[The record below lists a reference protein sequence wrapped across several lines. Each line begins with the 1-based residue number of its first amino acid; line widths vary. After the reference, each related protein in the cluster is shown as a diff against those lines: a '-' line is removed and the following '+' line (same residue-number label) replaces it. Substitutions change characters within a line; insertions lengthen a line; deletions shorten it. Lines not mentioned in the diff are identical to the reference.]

1 MADKQSQAP
10 ASSSTFGQH
19 DNAYVPHHISDHT
32 KALQMSVRT
41 ENGWVNI
48 NDTLDQMNDRKDLHA
63 VHDQVEKAQED
74 IVNAQSAADDAVS
87 RADSAV
93 KAAAVTSDAVAGL
106 SDSVVEAKSAA
117 NDAISKAE
125 QYRKNASSEAAE
137 IRNQVINVANDISSV
152 RSDVDDTASD
162 VANLKTNV
170 QANSAAIVE
179 TNNAVKIQSKNSS
192 DAINELKIA
201 DGQTEAIAKDANSN
215 ATLAKQTADSAT
227 TVAQDAQ
234 SNAIIAK
241 QTATSAAIEAT
252 NASSTA
258 AKAELTASG
267 LTTRVEAVEGDTQKL
282 TGRVASTETAI
293 QQTKDAL
300 SLKADTAMVD
310 QTNDSVNKLSAEQKI
325 MANEISSKV
334 TSTDVNNIV
343 ESKGYA
349 TTSSVQSLITQKA
362 GSINESITNLT
373 SEVNS
378 NNGGGVNFAK
388 NTINASYSGNS
399 GSGNIGDISLDDMNE
414 LRGQTI
420 TLSVDVEWTGWQNA
434 SGYNRI
440 GWELQVSYADGSTVN
455 NWLGVWAIPTT
466 ASGKQRVSAT
476 YTIPDKEITSL
487 GEGAVFVQTNCTS
500 AKVSRLKIERGSVAT
515 PYSPAPSDEATVTQV
530 QQITAS
536 IDGLQS
542 NVANKAD
549 KSQIT
554 QLSNVIQSKV
564 STSDFTSKVSQLS
577 NDINARVT
585 KGDLISQINVE
596 AGRTLIQ
603 SDKIYLDADSVV
615 FGKDSKAFIPDAAI
629 TELNA
634 DKITAGTLRGISI
647 INGNAN
653 GGGEFLSVGTPDVK
667 DDDKG
672 KKQYLYPIIQISNG
686 DLLFSTSNSSE
697 KVTNNS
703 DVHYALIQGKA
714 NMFDHQGRSPS
725 IIMDSPGGF
734 EFNNLPFDND
744 SDASTDVLIGHPVD
758 PDALNDSTKNLYD
771 YSVSQITL
779 TATQPAQLASSELE
793 VNSKDGVILRGP
805 NSLARF
811 SVGFGDKSEDVRV
824 DLPDDDN
831 GSEFSIQKNNHFTIQ
846 VGGGSRKDELQF
858 TTVGRQGFHSYDSGT
873 IYFDKIDHGATHEN
887 LGLFGVFG
895 NFNVMSGQKNS
906 LVKTSQGWT
915 AIHAYETAEY
925 YFGDI
930 GESNT
935 GNNGKV
941 IVGIDRLFAQ
951 TINTD
956 MQYQVFITPYSGAHV
971 WVSQRLKDRFVV
983 QSDQPNA
990 AFGWEIKA
998 RRKGFEHSRLTNFS
1012 QTMK

>member
-10 ASSSTFGQH
+10 ASSTFGQH

-201 DGQTEAIAKDANSN
+201 GGQTEAIAKDANSN

-300 SLKADTAMVD
+300 SLKADTAMID

-378 NNGGGVNFAK
+378 NNGGGVNLAK

-420 TLSVDVEWTGWQNA
+420 TLSVDVEWTGWQSA
-434 SGYNRI
+434 SGANRI
-440 GWELQVSYADGSTVN
+440 GWELQVVYADGSTVN
-455 NWLGVWAIPTT
+455 NWLGVWAIPAT

-476 YTIPDKEITSL
+476 WIIPDKEITSL
-487 GEGAVFVQTNCTS
+487 GEGAVFVQANCAS

-530 QQITAS
+530 QSLTAS

-542 NVANKAD
+542 TVANKAD

-585 KGDLISQINVE
+585 KGDLLSQINVE
-596 AGRTLIQ
+596 AGRTLIE
-603 SDKIYLDADSVV
+603 SNKIYLNADSVV
-615 FGKDSKAFIPDAAI
+615 FSKGSKAFIPSAAI
-629 TELNA
+629 TEINA
-634 DKITAGTLRGISI
+634 DKITTGTLKGINIYGNDIVSFNKDESEQYSFVQIDEGGIYLGEAAKPDPSLIDYTERIGYTKVARIYSSKDADLTLVGNQINVKAPNYIHTSSDGTKYSTRTNLI
-647 INGNAN
+647 INTVQPKNYSITTSAAGLFVTSQPLKSSKNSGYNDKLFGKVLTSRYETNESVWQSEAN
-653 GGGEFLSVGTPDVK
+653 QIGAISGLAMDED
-667 DDDKG
+667 
-672 KKQYLYPIIQISNG
+672 YLALQAPK
-686 DLLFSTSNSSE
+686 
-697 KVTNNS
+697 KVTVNLS
-703 DVHYALIQGKA
+703 GDDSESSFDV
-714 NMFDHQGRSPS
+714 
-725 IIMDSPGGF
+725 
-734 EFNNLPFDND
+734 
-744 SDASTDVLIGHPVD
+744 
-758 PDALNDSTKNLYD
+758 
-771 YSVSQITL
+771 
-779 TATQPAQLASSELE
+779 
-793 VNSKDGVILRGP
+793 
-805 NSLARF
+805 
-811 SVGFGDKSEDVRV
+811 
-824 DLPDDDN
+824 
-831 GSEFSIQKNNHFTIQ
+831 QKNNFFTASFGADGSHDSIQ
-846 VGGGSRKDELQF
+846 L
-858 TTVGRQGFHSYDSGT
+858 TANGRIGFHSLRANT
-873 IYFDKIDHGATHEN
+873 IYFDHGDHGANHDSLNTCM
-887 LGLFGVFG
+887 VFG
-895 NFNVMSGQKNS
+895 NFAVAQGQKNAI
-906 LVKTSQGWT
+906 VKTSQGLT

-930 GESNT
+930 GENNT
-935 GNNGKV
+935 GSSSKV
-941 IVGIDRLFAQ
+941 IVGIDQLFDQ
-951 TINTD
+951 TVNTD
-956 MQYQVFITPYSGAHV
+956 VAYQVFLTPYSNAHL
-971 WVSQRLKDRFVV
+971 WVEKRYNNRFVV
-983 QSDQPNA
+983 CSDQPNA
-990 AFGWEIKA
+990 QFGWELKA
-998 RRKGFEHSRLTNFS
+998 RRKGYEHTRLTNFS
-1012 QTMK
+1012 QQIQ

>member
-10 ASSSTFGQH
+10 TSSSTFGQH

-48 NDTLDQMNDRKDLHA
+48 SDTLDQMNDRKDLHA

-74 IVNAQSAADDAVS
+74 IVNAQSAADDAVN

-93 KAAAVTSDAVAGL
+93 KAAAVTSNAVVGL

-137 IRNQVINVANDISSV
+137 IRNQVVDVANDVSSV
-152 RSDVDDTASD
+152 RSDVDDNASD
-162 VANLKTNV
+162 VADLKTNV

-201 DGQTEAIAKDANSN
+201 GGQTEAIAKDANSN

-234 SNAIIAK
+234 SNVIIAK

-252 NASSTA
+252 NATSTA

-362 GSINESITNLT
+362 GTINESITNLT

-388 NTINASYSGNS
+388 NTINASYPGNS
-399 GSGNIGDISLDDMNE
+399 ESGKIGDISLEDMNE

-420 TLSVDVEWTGWQNA
+420 TLSVDVEWTGWQSA
-434 SGYNRI
+434 SGANRI
-440 GWELQVSYADGSTVN
+440 GWELQVVYADGSTVN
-455 NWLGVWAIPTT
+455 NWLGVWAIPAT

-487 GEGAVFVQTNCTS
+487 GEGAVFVQANCAS

-542 NVANKAD
+542 TVANKAD

-585 KGDLISQINVE
+585 KGDLLSQINVE
-596 AGRTLIQ
+596 AGRTLIE
-603 SDKIYLDADSVV
+603 SNKIYIDADSVV

-629 TELNA
+629 T
-634 DKITAGTLRGISI
+634 
-647 INGNAN
+647 
-653 GGGEFLSVGTPDVK
+653 
-667 DDDKG
+667 
-672 KKQYLYPIIQISNG
+672 
-686 DLLFSTSNSSE
+686 
-697 KVTNNS
+697 
-703 DVHYALIQGKA
+703 
-714 NMFDHQGRSPS
+714 
-725 IIMDSPGGF
+725 
-734 EFNNLPFDND
+734 
-744 SDASTDVLIGHPVD
+744 
-758 PDALNDSTKNLYD
+758 
-771 YSVSQITL
+771 
-779 TATQPAQLASSELE
+779 
-793 VNSKDGVILRGP
+793 
-805 NSLARF
+805 
-811 SVGFGDKSEDVRV
+811 
-824 DLPDDDN
+824 
-831 GSEFSIQKNNHFTIQ
+831 
-846 VGGGSRKDELQF
+846 
-858 TTVGRQGFHSYDSGT
+858 
-873 IYFDKIDHGATHEN
+873 
-887 LGLFGVFG
+887 
-895 NFNVMSGQKNS
+895 
-906 LVKTSQGWT
+906 
-915 AIHAYETAEY
+915 
-925 YFGDI
+925 
-930 GESNT
+930 
-935 GNNGKV
+935 
-941 IVGIDRLFAQ
+941 
-951 TINTD
+951 
-956 MQYQVFITPYSGAHV
+956 
-971 WVSQRLKDRFVV
+971 
-983 QSDQPNA
+983 
-990 AFGWEIKA
+990 
-998 RRKGFEHSRLTNFS
+998 
-1012 QTMK
+1012 